1 MATIGSLIRKNPPP
15 GVELTGNLTTGT
27 ELWCLKTVGI
37 TSEFGARVL
46 LSALTSGNGFG
57 WMVVGVDSHPDD
69 PSMFVTG
76 FSISRIPDNTIQFD
90 VTTSLTNEIE
100 DINNSRKAID
110 AEPVYDYQEVD
121 TLIEVDIDPL
131 TGKAIAASNGQAYFP
146 KVQRKGTETR
156 IVISRN
162 ELRFDPQFA
171 KNYRDHLNKDTM
183 TIDGRPYAPRT
194 ILLESWTGRSAVD
207 TDDSEYYQV
216 VYQAL
221 YDPDEHK
228 IILIDAAIGPDNNGN
243 NPKING
249 QNQPFKLDGAG
260 LFKGK
265 AAQED
270 PTDFEENAF
279 NVHDE
284 INMDNLR
291 L

>member
-15 GVELTGNLTTGT
+15 GVELTGNLVTGT

-162 ELRFDPQFA
+162 ELKFNPQFA

-221 YDPDEHK
+221 YDPDGHK

-270 PTDFEENAF
+270 PTDFEENPF

-284 INMDNLR
+284 INMNNLR